1 MQVAFG
7 PTVSR
12 HRGCK
17 GWHIACPLT
26 WFEAMEA
33 FRGTCWSCLAEN
45 AKKKSRNAQM
55 SKQTVEKPLWWNGR
69 WCRFFLF
76 QVFNVQCLFKR
87 IFWIAGQCQK
97 PYKNL
102 QSICGTKTGFLISL
116 LLYLLARCDFITQA
130 MLRVLLLFVA
140 AHGEFLSPLQRA
152 IRQGDASS
160 VKHLLAENEENDQG
174 YSYDD
179 ELGFLTWRSIFG
191 GSETCC

>member
-1 MQVAFG
+1 M
-7 PTVSR
+7 
-12 HRGCK
+12 
-17 GWHIACPLT
+17 
-26 WFEAMEA
+26 
-33 FRGTCWSCLAEN
+33 
-45 AKKKSRNAQM
+45 
-55 SKQTVEKPLWWNGR
+55 
-69 WCRFFLF
+69 F

-87 IFWIAGQCQK
+87 IFWIAGQCKK
-97 PYKNL
+97 PYKSL
-102 QSICGTKTGFLISL
+102 QSICGTKTGFLIFL

-140 AHGEFLSPLQRA
+140 VHGEFLSPLQRA

-179 ELGFLTWRSIFG
+179 ELGFLSQRSIFG

>member
-1 MQVAFG
+1 
-7 PTVSR
+7 
-12 HRGCK
+12 
-17 GWHIACPLT
+17 
-26 WFEAMEA
+26 
-33 FRGTCWSCLAEN
+33 
-45 AKKKSRNAQM
+45 M

-87 IFWIAGQCQK
+87 IFGIAGQCQK

-102 QSICGTKTGFLISL
+102 QSICGTKRRFLIFL

-140 AHGEFLSPLQRA
+140 VHGEFLSPLQRA

-179 ELGFLTWRSIFG
+179 ELGFLSGRSIFWRFWNMLLTVLG
-191 GSETCC
+191 KLTVRQRFRFQNDSKTNNMPQLPWTWYILRRKITDSVCRKS